1 MHLVIHTPNAAARPF
16 EAAAGA
22 SLIEVLKAAGETVV
36 APCGGAGT
44 CGRCQVLVR
53 DRTGTNYRLA
63 CQTPAEDGQEI
74 ILEDLGT
81 LHVEGTEQEHGA
93 SLPSNAKAESAAPD
107 EASPLGVA
115 IDIGTTTMA
124 AYLVDLATGQVLG
137 TAGKVNPQATYGSD
151 VIARIETATRP
162 SDSTALS
169 NLLRTAIDQ
178 LVATLGRQAAV
189 DPLRIKRLVVV
200 GNTVMEH
207 FAAGLDP
214 CPIGVAPFTPTSL
227 FGASLELHAPTGAAR
242 KRAYFAPA
250 IAGYVGGDITAGLHA
265 AGMADREQLQL
276 FIDIGTNGEMALGN
290 RDGMICCATAAGPAF
305 EGASIALGMPAL
317 PGAVCAVRL
326 TGQTLQIDTI
336 DGLPALG
343 ICGSGLLDAVACLLE
358 AGLVDETGR
367 MASPDEVEGPFASLL
382 GTAQG
387 QSACYLDTKRN
398 VYVTQDDVRQ
408 VQLAKAALRAGVET
422 MLDEQGAVYDD
433 VGELALAGGFGMRLN
448 PASAARIGLIPP
460 ALEKRVRQ
468 WGNAAGQGA
477 VAALFDEGRDALE
490 HIAHTCRYVELSSS
504 RAFNEYYL
512 DAMGFDD

>member
-1 MHLVIHTPNAAARPF
+1 
-16 EAAAGA
+16 
-22 SLIEVLKAAGETVV
+22 
-36 APCGGAGT
+36 
-44 CGRCQVLVR
+44 
-53 DRTGTNYRLA
+53 
-63 CQTPAEDGQEI
+63 
-74 ILEDLGT
+74 
-81 LHVEGTEQEHGA
+81 
-93 SLPSNAKAESAAPD
+93 
-107 EASPLGVA
+107 
-115 IDIGTTTMA
+115 MA

-162 SDSTALS
+162 SDSAALS

-343 ICGSGLLDAVACLLE
+343 ICGSGLLDAVACLPE

-367 MASPDEVEGPFASLL
+367 MASPDEVEEPRKAKVPATS
-382 GTAQG
+382 T
-387 QSACYLDTKRN
+387 QS
-398 VYVTQDDVRQ
+398 
-408 VQLAKAALRAGVET
+408 ET
-422 MLDEQGAVYDD
+422 
-433 VGELALAGGFGMRLN
+433 
-448 PASAARIGLIPP
+448 S
-460 ALEKRVRQ
+460 
-468 WGNAAGQGA
+468 
-477 VAALFDEGRDALE
+477 
-490 HIAHTCRYVELSSS
+490 T
-504 RAFNEYYL
+504 
-512 DAMGFDD
+512 